1 MGRVELAERYVAWL
15 ADAGTERGLI
25 GPREVERL
33 WERHVLNSAVVGEWI
48 EDGRTV
54 ADVGSGAGLPGI
66 PLALARPD
74 LKVTLVEPLLRRATF
89 LQEVVDDLRLDV
101 EVVRARAEEL
111 HGERSFD
118 VVTSRAVAPL
128 DRLASWCM
136 PLVARAGA
144 MVALK
149 GSSVEEEIAE
159 HQSTLSRHGAGAA
172 EARRLGSGAS
182 RRYLGGLPEARRSEE
197 GHDLSG
203 DARGRSVR
211 GVGRAHDEHGL
222 NGSGYRGHVGRPG
235 VFHRRFHAQ

>member
-172 EARRLGSGAS
+172 EARRLGSGVLDDPTWAV
-182 RRYLGGLPEARRSEE
+182 RVAWLGEPQVSWRP
-197 GHDLSG
+197 
-203 DARGRSVR
+203 ARGSQKRRGPRSV
-211 GVGRAHDEHGL
+211 GGRAGTQR
-222 NGSGYRGHVGRPG
+222 SG
-235 VFHRRFHAQ
+235 RRKGTR